1 MARRLSSQHLEKYL
15 EDGMYHEF
23 LQYVKADKELA
34 FEIRVKDEVMI
45 YCQKNLI
52 LTISHRKKT
61 SDNITMLNPRYYT
74 NRKDGLK
81 LTIPL
86 REPSDLQDSYKV
98 RHYLE
103 EAKALCKN
111 YKSHDEF
118 IVQQQYKAEHNSFD
132 GELLAIDMEWAPDQA
147 KIPVEARLAKTK
159 IDLLV
164 VSNKPNEEGKHDIYL
179 AEVKCGLGA
188 VGGKSG
194 IDDHVRMSQAIIN
207 NVYVRQ
213 NLLQDVMSIIRQK
226 TRLGLFEGS
235 PVRYNFAERPKIM
248 FILANS
254 SEYDKLAFD
263 RIINNLGEAGRS
275 IKVEYIASSKGMQPA
290 KAHYGGDSEYRKVC
304 RQHQA
309 WFRENVLKLAMGRNR
324 STHQGVNETAE
335 DFEHRRRTETD
346 TAVLTNGDA
355 ARLMNFVPEYHE
367 EIRKALIERRGRI
380 PTNDFGLMNNMLRS
394 EHVPWN
400 IFVPMMTDLTA
411 AASSFAEILPHRDIK
426 TIRKWIIEY
435 APNTIN
441 DRSAFDAYIEYET
454 SKRETGVIGIEVK
467 YTEEGYPVG
476 KKEFEMMQNPASAY
490 SVTTRNSECFI
501 NNDPLQFNNP
511 DFIQLWRNHILGLA
525 MIQQG
530 KADYFDSLT
539 LYPEGNIHFHS
550 SDSYIGVVEAYTRLL
565 TAKGKDTFHVIT
577 YEDFFCLLRKHYPS
591 DRNLSWLNYLE
602 TRYINMNH

>member
-15 EDGMYHEF
+15 EGGMYHEF

-61 SDNITMLNPRYYT
+61 SDNITMLNPHYYT

-81 LTIPL
+81 MRMPL
-86 REPSDLQDSYKV
+86 REPSDLKDKEKV
-98 RHYLE
+98 RLYFE
-103 EAKALCKN
+103 DAKALCKN

-132 GELLAIDMEWAPDQA
+132 GEYLAIDMEWAPDQA
-147 KIPVEARLAKTK
+147 KIPVEYRLAKTK

-164 VSNKPNEEGKHDIYL
+164 VGNKPNEEGKHDIYL

-207 NVYVRQ
+207 NIYVRQ

-290 KAHYGGDSEYRKVC
+290 KAHYGGDSEYRKAC

-335 DFEHRRRTETD
+335 EFEHRRRTETD

-355 ARLMNFVPEYHE
+355 ARLMNFIPEYHE

-380 PTNDFGLMNNMLRS
+380 PINDFGLMNNMLRS

-411 AASSFAEILPHRDIK
+411 AANSFAEILPHRDIK

-476 KKEFEMMQNPASAY
+476 NKEFEMMQNPASAY

-539 LYPEGNIHFHS
+539 LYPEGNIHFNS